1 MSYLN
6 IINFETKQNKKQNWL
21 GIDESQ
27 KKQQNLI
34 RFQQTNQGWPQNH
47 ILMLTRVK
55 FPKFYYYLKWNYC
68 VAGT

>member
-27 KKQQNLI
+27 KKQQNLN
-34 RFQQTNQGWPQNH
+34 RFQQTNQDWPQNH
-47 ILMLTRVK
+47 IFMLTRVK
-55 FPKFYYYLKWNYC
+55 FPNFIII
-68 VAGT
+68 